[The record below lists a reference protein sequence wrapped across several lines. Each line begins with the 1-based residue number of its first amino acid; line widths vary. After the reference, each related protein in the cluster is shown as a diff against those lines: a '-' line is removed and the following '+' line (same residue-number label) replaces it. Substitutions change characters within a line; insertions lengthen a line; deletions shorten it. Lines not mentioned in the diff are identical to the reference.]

1 MIPKNIKDL
10 EWLKSF
16 NMIRDLEKTVVTQV
30 KSENSVR
37 EIQRGMQLKV
47 WKVNGARSE
56 IFLASVKLLKVR
68 DSCAR
73 LLPAFCWPQ
82 KR

>member
-1 MIPKNIKDL
+1 MASL
-10 EWLKSF
+10 FSALLLCQRGHKSDF
-16 NMIRDLEKTVVTQV
+16 GAGKTVVTQI

-56 IFLASVKLLKVR
+56 IFLASVKLRKVC

-73 LLPAFCWPQ
+73 HQLPFY
-82 KR
+82 